1 MLSILPEQVKMA
13 LAVTEDP
20 TDLPAESL
28 LSMEGNWPFAWL
40 RRELTQSGVL
50 GDATILDFRL
60 GNN

>member
-1 MLSILPEQVKMA
+1 MA